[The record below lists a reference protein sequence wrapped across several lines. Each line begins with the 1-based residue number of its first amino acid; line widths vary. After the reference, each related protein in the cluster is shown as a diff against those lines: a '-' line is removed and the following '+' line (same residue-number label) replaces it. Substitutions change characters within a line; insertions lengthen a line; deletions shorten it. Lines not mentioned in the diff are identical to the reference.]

1 MIVSPF
7 GDTIFTCSIPSVYA
21 HSKRILNSFNNRNTN
36 AATESFNAKQKAFRV
51 QFRGVLD
58 INFSSLESQ
67 KFLLEKKKEKQERNG
82 DPPNFSREPFSIGL
96 FT

>member
-1 MIVSPF
+1 MIVSPK
-7 GDTIFTCSIPSVYA
+7 GDTIFTRSIPSVCA

-67 KFLLEKKKEKQERNG
+67 KFLLEKKERKARKKWR
-82 DPPNFSREPFSIGL
+82 S
-96 FT
+96 T

>member
-36 AATESFNAKQKAFRV
+36 AATESVNAKQKAFRV

-67 KFLLEKKKEKQERNG
+67 KFLLEKKERKARKKWR
-82 DPPNFSREPFSIGL
+82 S
-96 FT
+96 T

>member
-1 MIVSPF
+1 
-7 GDTIFTCSIPSVYA
+7 
-21 HSKRILNSFNNRNTN
+21 LNSFNNRNTN